1 MRGRRGE
8 DASSRLPVV
17 ERHRLSD
24 EEEAW
29 IARQLL
35 KAPSLSELTRRRI
48 EQLLALPPDGV
59 DVVGVE
65 VWAS

>member
-1 MRGRRGE
+1 MRGRGGE
-8 DASSRLPVV
+8 ATSSRLPVV

-29 IARQLL
+29 IARQLAE
-35 KAPSLSELTRRRI
+35 APSLAEPTRRRI

-65 VWAS
+65 VRAS

>member
-8 DASSRLPVV
+8 ATSSRLPVV

-29 IARQLL
+29 IALQLA
-35 KAPSLSELTRRRI
+35 KAPSLDEPQRRRI
-48 EQLLALPPDGV
+48 ERLLALPPDHRA
-59 DVVGVE
+59 DIRNE
-65 VWAS
+65 PRAS